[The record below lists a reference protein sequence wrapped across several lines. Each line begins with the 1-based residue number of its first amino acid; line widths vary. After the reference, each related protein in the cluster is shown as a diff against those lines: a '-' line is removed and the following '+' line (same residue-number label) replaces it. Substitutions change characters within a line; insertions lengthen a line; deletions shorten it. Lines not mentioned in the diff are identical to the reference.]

1 MPKHEAA
8 ASLAPSKSA
17 KAAKKTAE
25 NEELTPYDSYFAKL
39 DAAKRKDPKILGPML
54 IRGIPD
60 SNDSDDEVEAEDDED
75 DEEEKDTSKYTAEQM
90 SILRYVLITQKRN
103 DRLDEMRAFILGDQA
118 DHGMMMFNTS
128 FSHEVQGGFYDFK
141 SSLYAKAKTPANKFD
156 LLYAYT
162 YHLKEYDVWMHDNEG
177 GMEGMVKDLAS
188 MWKRLLKN
196 DDEKLG
202 IDAEYTRPGVVQLLE
217 DFKEL
222 VESAYSEPPFKFK
235 FQ

>member
-1 MPKHEAA
+1 MPR
-8 ASLAPSKSA
+8 P
-17 KAAKKTAE
+17 
-25 NEELTPYDSYFAKL
+25 KL
-39 DAAKRKDPKILGPML
+39 P
-54 IRGIPD
+54 
-60 SNDSDDEVEAEDDED
+60 
-75 DEEEKDTSKYTAEQM
+75 
-90 SILRYVLITQKRN
+90 
-103 DRLDEMRAFILGDQA
+103 A
-118 DHGMMMFNTS
+118 D
-128 FSHEVQGGFYDFK
+128 
-141 SSLYAKAKTPANKFD
+141 KFD

-196 DDEKLG
+196 NDEKLG